1 MINRILISAVL
12 VYIVGWSCPF
22 SCLNIKVKA
31 NAGHVNINQRE
42 GPREAL
48 QTTVSSVA
56 ASYSQENVVVVVCFT
71 LLWCVSCSGA
81 WSISVS
87 LQRCL
92 IFKND
97 TRTLILTPVQHTRKR
112 VSTYQSTFL
121 GTSGKV
127 KSLHFFL
134 SPRSLVASHAALCW
148 QVLKASPCS

>member
-56 ASYSQENVVVVVCFT
+56 ASYSQEMLLLLFVLPCFGVCPVVVH
-71 LLWCVSCSGA
+71 
-81 WSISVS
+81 
-87 LQRCL
+87 
-92 IFKND
+92 D
-97 TRTLILTPVQHTRKR
+97 P
-112 VSTYQSTFL
+112 
-121 GTSGKV
+121 
-127 KSLHFFL
+127 FL
-134 SPRSLVASHAALCW
+134 SV
-148 QVLKASPCS
+148 CSVV